1 MSKKANQQKRR
12 SRISAGEWA
21 LWGTI
26 LVVALIALG
35 IFLLNRQAQSANPQ
49 QPTPPVKTL
58 QATLIPQALP
68 TQVTSQAPAQPT
80 AVGAIG
86 LDQAFVL
93 YQNKTYFLDVRSPA
107 DFAMYRIP
115 NSVSIPLA
123 ELESRIGE
131 VPTDRDVVIVCL
143 LPEDCLK
150 ARDIL
155 MNAGLSR
162 LFPMSDSIETWV
174 LSGHPFEGN
183 FPD

>member
-1 MSKKANQQKRR
+1 MSKKNSKPKRL

-35 IFLLNRQAQSANPQ
+35 IFLLSRQAQTANSQ
-49 QPTPPVKTL
+49 QPTTPIKTL
-58 QATLIPQALP
+58 QATLPPQALP
-68 TQVTSQAPAQPT
+68 TQLTSRVPGQPT

-86 LDQAFVL
+86 LAQAFVL
-93 YQNKTYFLDVRSPA
+93 YQNKTYFLDVRSPT

-123 ELESRIGE
+123 ELESRIDE
-131 VPTDRDVVIVCL
+131 VPHDRDIVIVCL
-143 LPEDCLK
+143 LPEDCLS
-150 ARDIL
+150 ARDAL
-155 MNAGLSR
+155 TNAGYSR
-162 LFPMSDSIETWV
+162 MFPMSDSIETWV
-174 LSGHPFEGN
+174 LSGYPFEGN